1 MTLKDSFTMALRGL
15 KTHKSRSGLTIL
27 GIVIGITAIILMMS
41 IGNGAEKL
49 ILNEIGGLGAETIV
63 VRPGKEPTGPSD
75 LGETLFADSLKRKDL
90 EALKR
95 KGNVPY
101 LVEIM
106 PALLVPGSVS
116 YEGETY
122 RPTIMGGSFEIMSA
136 TFNVY
141 VADGAPFTETEINQS
156 ASVAI
161 IGSKVAQEL
170 FGGSEAVGEFIK
182 IKDRKFR
189 VLGVLE
195 PKGQAAFFNFDEIVI
210 VPYTT
215 AQLYLL
221 GIDYFHEIIIKTQG
235 ADFVARSVVDIE
247 RTLRESHNI
256 DNSKDDDFFL
266 VTQQGVVKQVQTIL
280 GALTAFLS
288 SVVAIALVVGGIGVM
303 NIMLVSVTERTRE
316 IGLRKAIGAT
326 EKDILRQFLF
336 EAIILT
342 AIGGIIGVIL
352 GGVLSL
358 AASLVL
364 TQILELNWTFSFP
377 LTAVFLGISMSA
389 VVGLIFGIYPARK
402 ASEMSPIDA
411 LRYE

>member
-1 MTLKDSFTMALRGL
+1 MTLKDSFITALGGL

-41 IGNGAEKL
+41 IGNGAEQL

-101 LVEIM
+101 LREIM

-141 VADGAPFTETEINQS
+141 VTKGTAFTETEINQN

-161 IGSKVAQEL
+161 IGSKVVQEL
-170 FGGSEAVGEFIK
+170 FGGGDAVGEFIK

-189 VLGVLE
+189 VIGVLE

-221 GIDYFHEIIIKTQG
+221 GIDYFHEIIIKTEG
-235 ADFVARSVVDIE
+235 PEFVARSVADIE
-247 RTLRESHNI
+247 RTLRESHSI
-256 DNSKDDDFFL
+256 ENSKDDDFFL

-303 NIMLVSVTERTRE
+303 NIMLVSVTERTKE

-336 EAIILT
+336 EAVILT
-342 AIGGIIGVIL
+342 AFGGIIGIVL

-358 AASLVL
+358 LASILL
-364 TQILELNWTFSFP
+364 TQVLELKWVFSFP
-377 LTAVFLGISMSA
+377 LMAVFLGISMSA
-389 VVGLIFGIYPARK
+389 VVGLIFGIYPARIAARK
-402 ASEMSPIDA
+402 SPIEA

>member
-170 FGGSEAVGEFIK
+170 FGASEAVGEFIK